1 MHNPASHVL
10 GGHGMGTSP
19 QLVVA
24 PALKPVI
31 RPCDQTVNHHITWRQ
46 QPSPFAG
53 SLTKLTYKHNVHIHT
68 VCTLVHTQS
77 ANGDKLMQFL
87 YAIFSQANW
96 V

>member
-10 GGHGMGTSP
+10 EGHGMDTSP

-31 RPCDQTVNHHITWRQ
+31 RPCDQTVSHHITWRQ

-53 SLTKLTYKHNVHIHT
+53 ILT